1 MGPVGETLLM
11 TALGLIVALPAVLIY
26 NLVNRS
32 NAKRLLEVQAVLQQL
47 SAVSSPTSA
56 PIPTAVSSANTNLNK
71 QG

>member
-1 MGPVGETLLM
+1 
-11 TALGLIVALPAVLIY
+11 LPAVLIY

-56 PIPTAVSSANTNLNK
+56 PIPTPVSSTNPNLNK